1 MPADRTTIANPM
13 PQPCGQTN
21 HNVDLQITVPDTQ
34 FSQMPPLHGKTSLP
48 KSSNSSVSLD
58 SIELL
63 SQNRK
68 NDHEHS
74 TDDEEEND
82 KEQGEDEN
90 QQNNGFMNSADYD
103 EDYSANDFSIQNIV
117 MHFLYEDHFDNKR
130 NRQNVEIYLLIEA
143 GTSVTEE
150 NMAMP
155 YSIDVG

>member
-1 MPADRTTIANPM
+1 
-13 PQPCGQTN
+13 
-21 HNVDLQITVPDTQ
+21 
-34 FSQMPPLHGKTSLP
+34 MPPLQGGTS
-48 KSSNSSVSLD
+48 SSESSDSIVSSD

-68 NDHEHS
+68 NDN
-74 TDDEEEND
+74 DYNAGDEEEND